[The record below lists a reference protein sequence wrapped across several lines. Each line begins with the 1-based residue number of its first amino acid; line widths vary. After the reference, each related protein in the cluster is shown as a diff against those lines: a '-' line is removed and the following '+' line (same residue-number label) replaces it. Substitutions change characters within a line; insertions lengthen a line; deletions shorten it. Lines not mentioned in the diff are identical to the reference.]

1 MADGVIGEGYMNT
14 QLVCWKCGTPLSDD
28 IPLPLARL
36 AECLACRTE
45 LHVCYSCEY
54 YDTRVAKQCRETI
67 AEEVQDK
74 LRANFCDYFQL
85 RPNAYQPRDDSAQRA
100 ARSQLDV
107 LFGTGKTE
115 SQGAVQTQQKTSEQ
129 HAQESLD
136 ALFSVPQKKDQK

>member
-1 MADGVIGEGYMNT
+1 M
-14 QLVCWKCGTPLSDD
+14 PLSDD

-45 LHVCYSCEY
+45 LHVCYSCEF

-85 RPNAYQPRDDSAQRA
+85 RPNAFQPRDDSAQRT
-100 ARSQLDV
+100 ARNQLDA
-107 LFGTGKTE
+107 LFGTAKTD
-115 SQGAVQTQQKTSEQ
+115 SQSMTQTRQKTSEQ
-129 HAQESLD
+129 RAQEALD
-136 ALFSVPQKKDQK
+136 ALFPPPSGKNQE